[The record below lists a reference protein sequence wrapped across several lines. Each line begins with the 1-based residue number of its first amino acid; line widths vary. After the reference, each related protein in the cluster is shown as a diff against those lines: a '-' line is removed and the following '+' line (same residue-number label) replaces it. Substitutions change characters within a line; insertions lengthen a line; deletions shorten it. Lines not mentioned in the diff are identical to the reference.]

1 MLYVS
6 LFSVLEVLFGFLCFR
21 FGYSSL
27 KNKVTW
33 QVISFKRDV
42 FVERAELSA
51 SS

>member
-1 MLYVS
+1 MHMS
-6 LFSVLEVLFGFLCFR
+6 FGLQNYR
-21 FGYSSL
+21 SYRLGYSSL